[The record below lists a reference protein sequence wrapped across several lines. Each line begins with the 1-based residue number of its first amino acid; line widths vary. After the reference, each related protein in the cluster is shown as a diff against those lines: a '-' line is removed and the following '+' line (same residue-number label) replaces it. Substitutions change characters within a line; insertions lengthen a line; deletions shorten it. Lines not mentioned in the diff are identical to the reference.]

1 MKPIRLI
8 AAAFV
13 LGSLALS
20 PQVFADGLKRAAAKT
35 EGQRAM
41 LKAVQR
47 WHDLYNGD
55 DVDQFVLETYAKDAN
70 VWFTGA
76 SAHGHEQFL
85 KVERGV
91 KKGAPGRYM
100 RIDHIHFLGDDRTIV
115 EAVVL
120 DRARP
125 DYYSPWIAILTI
137 KDGRIVNDRTYLDP
151 TRWPGIDQVK
161 DVVTPGGLGSPQ
173 DK

>member
-1 MKPIRLI
+1 M
-8 AAAFV
+8 
-13 LGSLALS
+13 LAQQTNPS
-20 PQVFADGLKRAAAKT
+20 PKNDV
-35 EGQRAM
+35 QRAT
-41 LKAVQR
+41 LAAVQR

-55 DVDQFVLETYAKDAN
+55 DVDAFVLETYASDAN

-91 KKGAPGRYM
+91 KKGAPGRHM
-100 RIDHIHFLGDDRTIV
+100 RIDHLHFLDDQRVIV

-125 DYYSPWIAILTI
+125 DYFSPWIAILTI

-151 TRWPGIDQVK
+151 ANWPGIDLIK
-161 DVVTPGGLGSPQ
+161 DLVTPGGLGSPK